1 MFSTGYSP
9 TIPDSIRRLVR
20 EMGGA
25 AGAPRS
31 AQGS

>member
-9 TIPDSIRRLVR
+9 TVPDSIRSLVR

-25 AGAPRS
+25 AGEPRG